1 MRYEEKSQLAAKVL
15 RDDTK
20 KNRQRRKNLFE
31 LWLPTDART
40 SRKEVAELL
49 CKDCNAVLNRKAPD
63 GGAAL
68 LTGASKAKLAGCL
81 KIVAG
86 NPRELVVTLL

>member
-1 MRYEEKSQLAAKVL
+1 M
-15 RDDTK
+15 
-20 KNRQRRKNLFE
+20 
-31 LWLPTDART
+31 
-40 SRKEVAELL
+40 L